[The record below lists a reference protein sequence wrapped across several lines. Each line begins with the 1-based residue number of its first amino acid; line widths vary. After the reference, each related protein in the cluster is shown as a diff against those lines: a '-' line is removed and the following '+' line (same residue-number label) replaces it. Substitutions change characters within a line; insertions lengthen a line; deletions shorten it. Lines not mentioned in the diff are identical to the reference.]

1 MKNYTLGFIQTI
13 NGEEAPRQYWRCEA
27 DDLEHAAEQL
37 RDEVEHCQG
46 EKLLFF
52 EVIKNS

>member
-13 NGEEAPRQYWRCEA
+13 NEKEAPRQYWRCEA

-52 EVIKNS
+52 ELVKNS